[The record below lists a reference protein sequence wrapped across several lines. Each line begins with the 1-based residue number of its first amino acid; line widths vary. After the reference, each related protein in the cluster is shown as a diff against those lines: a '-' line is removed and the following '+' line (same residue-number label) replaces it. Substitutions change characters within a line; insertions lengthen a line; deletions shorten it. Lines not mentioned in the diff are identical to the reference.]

1 MIEFDHVN
9 KIYKNKNS
17 TIYALKDVSFQI
29 KKGEIL
35 GVIGRNGAGKTTM
48 FKIISGILSYDSG
61 LVKIENEAKRT
72 DAISYLPET
81 RGIDTRGIVKEHLTD
96 LLGYKG
102 MKMSDARKYIMYWL
116 KEFEMEEYADAKI
129 SSLSKGNQ
137 QKLQFISAVANNP
150 EILIL
155 DEPFS
160 GLDVIATDFFWKM
173 IEKVK
178 KQGTTILFS
187 THNLQDKMAL
197 CENFMF
203 IVQGEVVKLGSLETI
218 QNDFKKMLEIESS
231 DLNKEQLF
239 QYISKEEQ
247 ERYEQYG
254 CILLEKEEEARV
266 LFEKLGRPYCEKLR
280 VRKQNIEEIFR
291 GVNGQWKM

>member
-1 MIEFDHVN
+1 MIEFNQVN
-9 KIYKNKNS
+9 KIYKNS
-17 TIYALKDVSFQI
+17 THYALKDVSFRI
-29 KKGEIL
+29 KKGELI
-35 GVIGRNGAGKTTM
+35 GVIGRNGAGKSTL

-61 LVKIENEAKRT
+61 TVAVEKNMKRT

-81 RGIDTRGIVKEHLTD
+81 RGIDCRGIVIEHLSD

-102 MKMSDARKYIMYWL
+102 IKISDAKKSIQYWL
-116 KEFEMEEYADAKI
+116 KEFEMEEYADNKI

-160 GLDVIATDFFWKM
+160 GLDIIATDFFWKM
-173 IEKVK
+173 IKKVNE
-178 KQGTTILFS
+178 QGTTILFS
-187 THNLQDKMAL
+187 THNLQDKMTL

-203 IVQGEVVKLGSLETI
+203 IVQGEVVKFGSLNTI
-218 QNDFKKMLEIESS
+218 QNDFKKMFEIVS
-231 DLNKEQLF
+231 DEISKEQLF
-239 QYISKEEQ
+239 QYISIEEQ
-247 ERYEQYG
+247 ERYNQYG
-254 CILLEKEEEARV
+254 CILIENEEEARN
-266 LFEKLGRPYCEKLR
+266 LFEKLGRPFCEKIM

-291 GVNGQWKM
+291 GVNGLWKM